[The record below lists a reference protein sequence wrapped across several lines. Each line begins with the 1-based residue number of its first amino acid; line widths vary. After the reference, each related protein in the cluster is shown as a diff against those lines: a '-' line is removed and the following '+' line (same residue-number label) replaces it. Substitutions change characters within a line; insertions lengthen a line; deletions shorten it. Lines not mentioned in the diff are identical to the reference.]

1 MKKNYIIQDVNNPLR
16 LICFD
21 SLKSLKSYL
30 NKFGYQFKELLDSRT
45 FNLVS
50 KGTIKD
56 VIGQISDIERDVYVK
71 EIETSRY

>member
-30 NKFGYQFKELLDSRT
+30 NKFDYQFKELLDSRIYHI
-45 FNLVS
+45 VS
-50 KGTIKD
+50 RGTIKD
-56 VIGQISDIERDVYVK
+56 GIGQTGYIEREIYVK
-71 EIETSRY
+71 NIETSIY

>member
-1 MKKNYIIQDVNNPLR
+1 MKKNYIIQDVNEPLR

-21 SLKSLKSYL
+21 SLKSLKGYL
-30 NKFGYQFKELLDSRT
+30 KKFDYQFKELLDSRIYHI
-45 FNLVS
+45 VS

-56 VIGQISDIERDVYVK
+56 GIGQISYVEREIYVK

>member
-30 NKFGYQFKELLDSRT
+30 NKFDYQFKELLDSRIYHI
-45 FNLVS
+45 VS

-56 VIGQISDIERDVYVK
+56 AIGEIGYIEREIYVK
-71 EIETSRY
+71 NIEAYIY